1 MFKLK
6 RSKIAFFSALPHH
19 SRFLFPVAQGL
30 KKQGAQI
37 MFFTSLVDYP
47 FEKDVIKNNFK
58 CKFLIEYA
66 TEQTTQQIRA
76 ASNELLSQ
84 WSKVN
89 FTWHGFRH
97 WSLFQQHRSLMR
109 NVEDYFCL
117 EELIKTERPDMFITL
132 HEMNPW
138 GKQIGHL
145 AKKHDVAYITLQE
158 GDYYNTL
165 INLTTHTEYS
175 MFNLLW
181 GQETRNR
188 LVNHGCSYSK
198 MIIVGNTHI
207 DEAIKEYTT
216 AASVAAIKQELSIAP
231 DKKVIAFL
239 PNTYWAAMAERAVW
253 ATLLAELKRPDIVC
267 VFKWHPQVAHPV
279 FEEIKKLLLEIMP
292 TAIVVFGYDPYKVL
306 AVADYCVV
314 MGKTTLGVEALAFRK
329 PLFDLYNV
337 VDGDEFYKDI
347 NVAQTVSPV
356 GNWESLFKTMQEG
369 VPQEIIDTTEE
380 YLEKVFYKLDGMS
393 VQRAIDVISYVLRV
407 KNEKTRPASKVA
419 FKKPR
424 ISGKISF
431 IIPTGNDP
439 LVFMATMNSLSSNAR
454 YCDAEYIIVAT
465 DEAIKTDILDKSEGL
480 TIVQT
485 NADRISTLFN
495 CGLEVSSGEY
505 LIFILPGMLL
515 VRDNDFLDSIK
526 DGFASMPIYN
536 ADLTPF
542 RLATGTDFNF
552 TPNAI
557 NTEGKKSEFVP
568 ALLFGANRDI
578 FENFGGFDNNVI
590 FFVVDLCLLARKKG
604 YRVTHCTDDIAVLFK
619 YPSYE
624 EPNDLRYHTGDW
636 KRSVNFF
643 ARWYGQ
649 LQKDD
654 DFLSHAKGML
664 QETSR

>member
-30 KKQGAQI
+30 KKQGAQV

-47 FEKDVIKNNFK
+47 FEKDVIKNNFR

-66 TEQTTQQIRA
+66 NQQTTQRIRA
-76 ASNELLSQ
+76 ASNEILNQ

-117 EELIKTERPDMFITL
+117 EELIKQERPDMFITL

-145 AKKHDVAYITLQE
+145 AKKHDIVYITLQE
-158 GDYYNTL
+158 GDYYNAL

-181 GQETRNR
+181 GQETRDR
-188 LVNHGCSYSK
+188 LLGHGCSYSK

-216 AASVAAIKQELSIAP
+216 AASVGAIKQELSIPP
-231 DKKVIAFL
+231 DKKVVAFL
-239 PNTYWAAMAERAVW
+239 PNTYWSAMGEKAVW
-253 ATLLAELKRPDIVC
+253 AALLAGLKRPDIVC
-267 VFKWHPQVAHPV
+267 VLKWHPQVAHPV

-292 TAIVVFGYDPYKVL
+292 TAVVLFGYDPYKVL

-356 GNWESLFKTMQEG
+356 GNWENLFKTMQEG
-369 VPQEIIDTTEE
+369 VPQEITDATEE
-380 YLEKVFYKLDGMS
+380 YLEKVFYRLDGMS
-393 VQRAIDVISYVLRV
+393 VQRALDVIAHVLKV
-407 KNEKTRPASKVA
+407 KNEKTRPASKFA
-419 FKKPR
+419 FKKPQVNGR
-424 ISGKISF
+424 ISF

-439 LVFMATMNSLSSNAR
+439 LAFMATMNSLSSNTKYR
-454 YCDAEYIIVAT
+454 DAEYIIVAT
-465 DEAIKTDILDKSEGL
+465 DDAIKTDILDKSEGL
-480 TIVQT
+480 TTVPSQ
-485 NADRISTLFN
+485 AERISTLFN
-495 CGLEVSSGEY
+495 CGLEVSSGEF
-505 LIFILPGMLL
+505 LVFMLPGMLL
-515 VRDNDFLDSIK
+515 VKDDSFLDSIRE
-526 DGFASMPIYN
+526 GIAGMPIYN

-552 TPNAI
+552 TPNAL
-557 NTEGKKSEFVP
+557 TGAGKKAEFVA
-568 ALLFGANRDI
+568 ALLFGVNRGV
-578 FENFGGFDNNVI
+578 FECLGGFDEETV
-590 FFVVDLCLLARKKG
+590 FFAVELCLLARKKG
-604 YRVTHCTDDIAVLFK
+604 YRMTHCNEDFGILFK
-619 YPSYE
+619 PCGYA
-624 EPNDLRYHTGDW
+624 EPYDLSYHTGDW

-654 DFLSHAKGML
+654 DFLSHAKDML
-664 QETSR
+664 KETSM

>member
-19 SRFLFPVAQGL
+19 SRFLFPVANAL
-30 KKQGAQI
+30 KKQGAQVI
-37 MFFTSLVDYP
+37 FFTSLVDYP
-47 FEKDVIKNNFK
+47 FEKDVIKNNFR

-66 TEQTTQQIRA
+66 SEKTSQQIRNA
-76 ASNELLSQ
+76 TKELLAQ

-117 EELIKTERPDMFITL
+117 EELIKQERPDMFITL

-145 AKKHDVAYITLQE
+145 AKKHSVAYLTLQE
-158 GDYYNTL
+158 GDYYNAL
-165 INLTTHTEYS
+165 INLATHTEYS

-181 GQETRNR
+181 GQETRDR
-188 LVNHGCSYSK
+188 LLNHGCSFSK

-216 AASVAAIKQELSIAP
+216 DASIRAIKQELSIPP
-231 DKKVIAFL
+231 DKKVVAFL
-239 PNTYWAAMAERAVW
+239 PNTYWAALAERVVW
-253 ATLLAELKRPDIVC
+253 EALLLRLKRPDIVC

-292 TAIVVFGYDPYKVL
+292 EAIVVFGYDPYKVL

-337 VDGDEFYKDI
+337 VDGSEFYKDI
-347 NVAQTVSPV
+347 NVAQAVSPV
-356 GNWESLFKTMQEG
+356 GNWDALFKTMQEG
-369 VPQEIIDTTEE
+369 VPQEITEATE
-380 YLEKVFYKLDGMS
+380 AYLEKVFYRLDGMS
-393 VQRAIDVISYVLRV
+393 VQRAIDVISYVLKV
-407 KNEKTRPASKVA
+407 KNEKTRPVSRLA
-419 FKKPR
+419 FKNAR
-424 ISGKISF
+424 VNGKISF
-431 IIPTGNDP
+431 IIPTCNDP
-439 LVFMATMNSLSSNAR
+439 LAFLATMRSLSSNAR
-454 YCDAEYIIVAT
+454 YSDAEYVIVAT
-465 DEAIKTDILDKSEGL
+465 NDTITQEILEKSEGL
-480 TIVQT
+480 TVVHTKPDNIP
-485 NADRISTLFN
+485 TLFN
-495 CGLEVSSGEY
+495 RGIEASSGER
-505 LIFILPGMLL
+505 LIFMLPGMLM
-515 VRDNDFLDSIK
+515 VKDNDFLDAIK
-526 DGFASMPIYN
+526 DGIAGMPIYN

-557 NTEGKKSEFVP
+557 TTEGKRAEFVT
-568 ALLFGANRDI
+568 AFLFGVNRDV
-578 FENFGGFDNNVI
+578 FENLGGFDEST
-590 FFVVDLCLLARKKG
+590 FFFTVDLCLYASDKG
-604 YRVTHCTDDIAVLFK
+604 YKVTHCNEDFAILFNF
-619 YPSYE
+619 PSCVE
-624 EPNDLRYHTGDW
+624 NIDLRHYAGDW

-643 ARWYGQ
+643 ARWYGR

-664 QETSR
+664 KETSG